1 MVSNRQ
7 EFTHIYDVAGAVAGK
22 LAGKVAVAGISTR
35 EPKHAIGK
43 RMTIRTTFLI
53 TKMRESHFR
62 KMTNPKISADR
73 FDNHVF
79 GKPTARG
86 STFLLTKT

>member
-1 MVSNRQ
+1 MVSNWK

-22 LAGKVAVAGISTR
+22 VVVAGISTR

-43 RMTIRTTFLI
+43 RTTIRTTFLY
-53 TKMRESHFR
+53 TKTRESNFR
-62 KMTNPKISADR
+62 KTTNPKISADR

-79 GKPTARG
+79 GKPTTRG